1 MAFVDRCNTL
11 LLVVDQRLARWENT
25 VLIACGNETP
35 PKPMFLL
42 KPWSLKVLLVQCLPM
57 RNNAFE
63 NGRKVH
69 EHVVMPP
76 GALRKGDYKGKLEQL
91 TVLYFI
97 V

>member
-1 MAFVDRCNTL
+1 MKS
-11 LLVVDQRLARWENT
+11 
-25 VLIACGNETP
+25 P
-35 PKPMFLL
+35 PKPTFLL

-76 GALRKGDYKGKLEQL
+76 GARRKGDYKGKLEQL

>member
-1 MAFVDRCNTL
+1 
-11 LLVVDQRLARWENT
+11 
-25 VLIACGNETP
+25 
-35 PKPMFLL
+35 
-42 KPWSLKVLLVQCLPM
+42 M

-63 NGRKVH
+63 NERKVH